1 MFKKNDLHKIRKQG
15 NIVLNSKLLE
25 GLSLTERYELLQ
37 LCHRRKYKEG
47 EYIFFQNDPGTGMY
61 FIEEGSVELTV
72 KNSTTSETEDDTYSI
87 SIHAPREFGTMS
99 IGYEI
104 RRMASA
110 KCLTDCVLLGFFKP
124 DFETLKKRNPET
136 AVKFLEAVSIRVMKQ
151 LEISMKK
158 LTEVTDTKTA
168 FAIQFE
174 TQYQIEKESEEQS

>member
-1 MFKKNDLHKIRKQG
+1 MFNKSDLQKIRKQG
-15 NIVLNSKLLE
+15 NIVLNSTLLE

-37 LCHRRKYKEG
+37 LCHRRKFKEG
-47 EYIFFQNDPGTGMY
+47 EYIFYQNDPGTGMY
-61 FIEEGSVELTV
+61 FIEEGTV
-72 KNSTTSETEDDTYSI
+72 QLAVSNNLSDGENDQYAVKI
-87 SIHAPREFGTMS
+87 QAPKEIGTMS

-151 LEISMKK
+151 LELSLRK
-158 LTEVTDTKTA
+158 LAEVTDTKTA
-168 FAIQFE
+168 FSIQFAS
-174 TQYQIEKESEEQS
+174 QYEIEKETEDQN

>member
-1 MFKKNDLHKIRKQG
+1 MFKKSDLHKIRKQG
-15 NIVLNSKLLE
+15 NIVLNSKLLSE
-25 GLSLTERYELLQ
+25 LSLTERYELLQ

-61 FIEEGSVELTV
+61 FIEEGAIQLNV
-72 KNSTTSETEDDTYSI
+72 KNNLAETEDDEYSVT
-87 SIHAPREFGTMS
+87 IHAPREIGTMS

-110 KCLTDCVLLGFFKP
+110 KCMTDCVLLGFFKP

-151 LEISMKK
+151 LELSMKK

-174 TQYQIEKESEEQS
+174 TQYEIEKESES